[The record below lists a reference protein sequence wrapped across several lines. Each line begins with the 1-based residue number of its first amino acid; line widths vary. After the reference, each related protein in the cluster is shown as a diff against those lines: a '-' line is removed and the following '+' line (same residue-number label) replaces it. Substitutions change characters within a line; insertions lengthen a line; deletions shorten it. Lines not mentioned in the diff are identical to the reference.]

1 MLYTI
6 SYALII
12 RAMNYST
19 HGKKF
24 KFKEV
29 LLKAKSMAILEHPV
43 AMQPKGMFWKCQM
56 KQKNS

>member
-29 LLKAKSMAILEHPV
+29 LLKAKPMAILEHPV
-43 AMQPKGMFWKCQM
+43 AMQPKVMFWKCQM
-56 KQKNS
+56 K